1 MGFIF
6 LLFHISVKTSFPG
19 DIEFITLLEGMLVN
33 ITLTSVFLSDMHH
46 REDER
51 KMPNVV
57 ICCYSIYVMTCK
69 NNPINLQYALLK
81 SISSAFLSFQRW
93 FWNAD
98 GIPCHFSFRF
108 FNQSHFLTQVYKIFI
123 HFIEQLIERLGLK
136 SSERKHTF
144 ILVRQLNDL
153 VTYLCCVLLTR
164 TFLLQ
169 LCLKKNCW

>member
-1 MGFIF
+1 MAQIHEHYLVGFIF

-33 ITLTSVFLSDMHH
+33 ITMTSVFLSDMHH

-57 ICCYSIYVMTCK
+57 ICCYSIYVMIYK
-69 NNPINLQYALLK
+69 NNPIHLQYALLK

-108 FNQSHFLTQVYKIFI
+108 FFFI
-123 HFIEQLIERLGLK
+123 KVTFWHRYIK
-136 SSERKHTF
+136 YSS
-144 ILVRQLNDL
+144 ILSN
-153 VTYLCCVLLTR
+153 
-164 TFLLQ
+164 
-169 LCLKKNCW
+169 N

>member
-51 KMPNVV
+51 KMPKVV

-81 SISSAFLSFQRW
+81 SIFSQLFCLFNDGFEMQMVYHVIFLSVFFFIKVT
-93 FWNAD
+93 FWNRY
-98 GIPCHFSFRF
+98 IK
-108 FNQSHFLTQVYKIFI
+108 Y
-123 HFIEQLIERLGLK
+123 
-136 SSERKHTF
+136 SS
-144 ILVRQLNDL
+144 ILSN
-153 VTYLCCVLLTR
+153 
-164 TFLLQ
+164 
-169 LCLKKNCW
+169 N